1 MGKYDIDAKLTE
13 ECKLTL
19 ADLIQELMEERKDV
33 KKGGLSE
40 GAYRQA
46 FNNKK
51 SGLIPKIKKA
61 TGIDLDIYIKG
72 KNKEEKFDALKI
84 LKCFYEI
91 EKDGTSKNKGG
102 YGSNSRVRI
111 TEILNEPQLQ
121 NINSIYTSQSVYGDV
136 FEDLYNK
143 VGDNAKHRNYI
154 TKKIESIELRWSVIS
169 HRVVSFYRK
178 WECQINEDKAME
190 ELTETDNYLVRLKE
204 YLIEIRKFLE
214 REKEFEEFLI
224 KTTPEEEQIKTIWQ
238 IIKDRV
244 ILESELTRIR
254 GEKEREEKELG
265 VMDKLFLAL
274 EKYKVL
280 CMQIDKINA
289 NQGSIEDINLPD
301 DYTKR
306 YHLWYGKRIT
316 RDKWAKVI
324 NYFSNYPENI
334 DRETEELVYLILYGR
349 KNLSAEEIKKYRYAV
364 KNVWTLME
372 IIREDGN
379 ISGDKDIRR
388 YVDEIMYGRLEKCKQ
403 KQIDIFISSAK
414 GLVRQD
420 ILEGQIFIALVQ
432 EIFFVSYNPFD
443 RGRKEEKIDISYYG
457 YTNKTQTL
465 SSVLKKE
472 NVKYQSPIAV
482 LAWVRRIESRSLIN
496 NGVPKKVLMK
506 RKEVEKKIL
515 DIQRELYNNQ
525 TITVF
530 DFFSN
535 DVINHLESIF
545 SN

>member
-72 KNKEEKFDALKI
+72 KN
-84 LKCFYEI
+84 
-91 EKDGTSKNKGG
+91 
-102 YGSNSRVRI
+102 
-111 TEILNEPQLQ
+111 
-121 NINSIYTSQSVYGDV
+121 
-136 FEDLYNK
+136 
-143 VGDNAKHRNYI
+143 
-154 TKKIESIELRWSVIS
+154 
-169 HRVVSFYRK
+169 
-178 WECQINEDKAME
+178 
-190 ELTETDNYLVRLKE
+190 
-204 YLIEIRKFLE
+204 
-214 REKEFEEFLI
+214 
-224 KTTPEEEQIKTIWQ
+224 
-238 IIKDRV
+238 
-244 ILESELTRIR
+244 
-254 GEKEREEKELG
+254 
-265 VMDKLFLAL
+265 
-274 EKYKVL
+274 
-280 CMQIDKINA
+280 
-289 NQGSIEDINLPD
+289 
-301 DYTKR
+301 
-306 YHLWYGKRIT
+306 
-316 RDKWAKVI
+316 
-324 NYFSNYPENI
+324 
-334 DRETEELVYLILYGR
+334 LILYGR

-535 DVINHLESIF
+535 DVINHLEYIF

>member
-1 MGKYDIDAKLTE
+1 M
-13 ECKLTL
+13 
-19 ADLIQELMEERKDV
+19 
-33 KKGGLSE
+33 
-40 GAYRQA
+40 
-46 FNNKK
+46 
-51 SGLIPKIKKA
+51 
-61 TGIDLDIYIKG
+61 
-72 KNKEEKFDALKI
+72 
-84 LKCFYEI
+84 
-91 EKDGTSKNKGG
+91 
-102 YGSNSRVRI
+102 
-111 TEILNEPQLQ
+111 
-121 NINSIYTSQSVYGDV
+121 
-136 FEDLYNK
+136 
-143 VGDNAKHRNYI
+143 
-154 TKKIESIELRWSVIS
+154 RWSVIS

-224 KTTPEEEQIKTIWQ
+224 KTTPEEEQIKTIWK

-379 ISGDKDIRR
+379 ISGDRDIRR
-388 YVDEIMYGRLEKCKQ
+388 YIDEIMYGRLEKCKQ

>member
-1 MGKYDIDAKLTE
+1 MGKYDMNAKLTE

-72 KNKEEKFDALKI
+72 NNKEEKFDTLKI

-143 VGDNAKHRNYI
+143 VRDNAKHRNYI

-169 HRVVSFYRK
+169 HRIVSFYRK
-178 WECQINEDKAME
+178 WEYQINEDKAIE
-190 ELTETDNYLVRLKE
+190 ELTETDSYLVRLKE
-204 YLIEIRKFLE
+204 NLVEIRKFLE
-214 REKEFEEFLI
+214 GEKEFEEFLM
-224 KTTPEEEQIKTIWQ
+224 KTTPEEEKIKTIWQ

-265 VMDKLFLAL
+265 VMDKLFFAL

-316 RDKWAKVI
+316 RDKWDKVI
-324 NYFSNYPENI
+324 NYFSNYPENT

-388 YVDEIMYGRLEKCKQ
+388 YVDEIMYGRLEECKQ

-420 ILEGQIFIALVQ
+420 ILEGQIFIALIQ

-482 LAWVRRIESRSLIN
+482 LAWVRRIESRRLIN

-530 DFFSN
+530 DFLSN
-535 DVINHLESIF
+535 DVINHLEYIF
-545 SN
+545 SS